1 MAKRSKI
8 VLGVLVALGL
18 AGGSVLLL
26 GKQPPGSPTEH
37 DKSTERPSQIE
48 LVAADVAIAEAGAF
62 RRTLMLSGSLQ
73 AVQETTVSSEVAG
86 KASSV
91 NVREGDRVERGQIL
105 AVLDDVEAR
114 QRLNERVAN
123 WESLKAEQDLA
134 EKNRVQNE
142 SLLRQG
148 FISQEAFDRVE
159 SSSAV
164 KRAELKARLAQV
176 ELARKSLGDNIIRSP
191 MTGFV
196 SAREVQ
202 PGQQVVANARL
213 FGIVD
218 LSVLEFV
225 AAVPAADIAHV
236 KVGQIVKLKVDG
248 YDGQPYE
255 GRVDRINPSAQAGT
269 RSVPVYIRVQNAGQL
284 LRTGL
289 FARGELLLDENP
301 HALTIPRAAVIV
313 DEHGQSKVW
322 LVQHG
327 RLGKRVVSLGL
338 FDERSGKVE
347 VLNGIQPG
355 DTVVLA
361 RLADTAQG
369 VSAKMPSSAQ

>member
-1 MAKRSKI
+1 MAKKSKI
-8 VLGVLVALGL
+8 VLSVLVALGL

-26 GKQPPGSPTEH
+26 GKQQPATPSAH
-37 DKSTERPSQIE
+37 DKQAERPSQIE
-48 LVAADVAIAEAGAF
+48 LAAADVALAEMGAF

-91 NVREGDRVERGQIL
+91 NVREGDRVEKGQVL

-123 WESLKAEQDLA
+123 WESLKAELDLA
-134 EKNRVQNE
+134 EKNRLQNE

-159 SSSAV
+159 NSSAV

-176 ELARKSLGDNIIRSP
+176 ELARKSLGDNIIRAP
-191 MTGFV
+191 MAGFV

-236 KVGQIVKLKVDG
+236 KVGQVVKLKVDG
-248 YDGQPYE
+248 YDSQPYD

-301 HALTIPRAAVIV
+301 RALTIPRAAVV
-313 DEHGQSKVW
+313 DERGQNKVW

-327 RLGKRVVSLGL
+327 RLAKRDVSLGL

-347 VLNGIQPG
+347 VLKGIQPG
-355 DTVVLA
+355 ETVVLA

-369 VSAKMPSSAQ
+369 ISVKMPAGAR

>member
-1 MAKRSKI
+1 MAKKSKF
-8 VLGVLVALGL
+8 VLSVLVALGL

-26 GKQPPGSPTEH
+26 GKQQPATPSAH
-37 DKSTERPSQIE
+37 DKQAERPSQIE
-48 LVAADVAIAEAGAF
+48 LAAADVALAEMGAF

-91 NVREGDRVERGQIL
+91 NVREGDRVEKGQVL

-123 WESLKAEQDLA
+123 WESLKAELDLA
-134 EKNRVQNE
+134 EKNRLQNE

-159 SSSAV
+159 NSSAV

-176 ELARKSLGDNIIRSP
+176 ELARKSLGDNIIRAP
-191 MTGFV
+191 MAGFV

-236 KVGQIVKLKVDG
+236 KVGQVVKLKVDG
-248 YDGQPYE
+248 YDSQPYD

-301 HALTIPRAAVIV
+301 RALTIPRAAVV
-313 DEHGQSKVW
+313 DERGQNKVW

-327 RLGKRVVSLGL
+327 RLAKRDVSLGL

-347 VLNGIQPG
+347 VLKGIQPG
-355 DTVVLA
+355 ETVVLA

-369 VSAKMPSSAQ
+369 ISVKMPAGAR

>member
-1 MAKRSKI
+1 MAKKSKI
-8 VLGVLVALGL
+8 VLSVLVALGL

-26 GKQPPGSPTEH
+26 GKQQPATPSAH
-37 DKSTERPSQIE
+37 DKQAERPSQIE
-48 LVAADVAIAEAGAF
+48 LVAADVALAEMGAF

-73 AVQETTVSSEVAG
+73 AVQETAVSSEVAG

-91 NVREGDRVERGQIL
+91 NVREGDRVEKGQVL

-123 WESLKAEQDLA
+123 WESLKAELDLA
-134 EKNRVQNE
+134 EKNRLQNE

-159 SSSAV
+159 NSSAV

-176 ELARKSLGDNIIRSP
+176 ELARKSLGDNIIRAP
-191 MTGFV
+191 MAGFV

-236 KVGQIVKLKVDG
+236 KVGQVVKLKVDG
-248 YDGQPYE
+248 YDSQPYD

-301 HALTIPRAAVIV
+301 RALTIPRAAVV
-313 DEHGQSKVW
+313 DERGQNKVW

-327 RLGKRVVSLGL
+327 RLAKRDVSLGL

-347 VLNGIQPG
+347 VLKGIQPG
-355 DTVVLA
+355 ETVVLA

-369 VSAKMPSSAQ
+369 ISVKMPAGAR